1 MPSLTI
7 DAGNNALLHS
17 GPLTLTGVQVGS
29 GGTPGSLFVSRS
41 LASLCWTGVNGTVY
55 SARGVTPVADGR
67 PDGTVFADAGGNL
80 FFILSGQRYAVQ
92 SRASQV
98 LTISLA
104 YTLDSATYS
113 NPDGTPIGGGTYVT
127 GSLIAQL
134 NGADYVVPAASKF
147 SVTSFSINMQSYAP
161 RPPKP
166 PYYTWSL
173 ESGSG
178 SAPTGLSGGFNPFTA
193 NGTLA
198 APLTVLRAA
207 DRLIVDF
214 QYLGVATV
222 GAQFTATGTLE
233 PI

>member
-1 MPSLTI
+1 MPGLTI
-7 DAGNNALLHS
+7 DAGNNAVLHS
-17 GPLTLTGVQVGS
+17 GPLTLTGVQVDS
-29 GGTPGSLFVSRS
+29 GGTPGSLYVSR
-41 LASLCWTGVNGTVY
+41 ARVSLCWTGANGSVY

-67 PDGTVFADAGGNL
+67 ADGTLFADAGGNL
-80 FFILSGQRYAVQ
+80 FFVLSGQRYAVQ

-98 LTISLA
+98 LTIGLA
-104 YTLDSATYS
+104 YTLDSATYT

-127 GSLIAQL
+127 GSYLAQL
-134 NGADYVVPAASKF
+134 NGSDYVVPAASKF
-147 SVTSFSINMQSYAP
+147 SVTSFSINMQSYVT
-161 RPPKP
+161 RPPKA

-173 ESGSG
+173 ESGTG
-178 SAPTGLSGGFNPFTA
+178 SPPTGLSGGFNPFA
-193 NGTLA
+193 AAGTLA